1 MKDRSKKPWVKIGR
15 ILIVAILPGFV
26 LAMAVYFIWL
36 KDYQKEA
43 LLKVGYNETTI
54 ETLRAQ
60 LPDADEEAQIE
71 ELLLLPYQA
80 DLDSFLKHPDFR
92 PENLLKYLNYISDL
106 DHYRVSAVVYLVN
119 QGISQPYSDLLAA
132 LISQPYFVPA
142 RLERYL
148 VYDNSKAP
156 AVIIQE
162 VNCNLDRPYY
172 EDPQPVDL
180 AKDNLLLVNKYYY
193 FDSEYAPENLVAIA
207 AEYDNNTG
215 DKVRPEVYEA
225 FKTMADAAANEGLA
239 LGNNSAYRSYETQQ
253 KLYERYL
260 VTNGKEYAEELSARA
275 GFSEHQAGLALD
287 LGVPTGAVVGKFEN
301 TAEFAWL
308 EQNAHRFGFI
318 LRYPAGKEHLTG
330 YHYEPWH
337 YRYVGL
343 EVAEYIH
350 EHKLTLEEYYAV
362 FVEGQ

>member
-1 MKDRSKKPWVKIGR
+1 MKEQRKKPWLKLGR
-15 ILIVAILPGFV
+15 ALLAVVLSGLILA
-26 LAMAVYFIWL
+26 AAVYFIWL

-43 LLKVGYNETTI
+43 LLRVGYNETTI
-54 ETLRAQ
+54 ETLREQ
-60 LPDADEEAQIE
+60 LPNSEAQIE

-80 DLDSFLKHPDFR
+80 DLESFLEHPDFR
-92 PENLLKYLNYISDL
+92 PENLLKYLKYIAKL
-106 DHYRVSAVVYLVN
+106 DHYRVSAVIYLVN
-119 QGISQPYSDLLAA
+119 QDIQQPYSDLLAA
-132 LISQPYFVPA
+132 LISQPYFVST

-148 VYDNSKAP
+148 AYDNSKAP
-156 AVIIQE
+156 ATIIQE

-172 EDPQPVDL
+172 ENPDSADL

-193 FDSEYAPENLVAIA
+193 FDPEYVPEDLVSLGP
-207 AEYDNNTG
+207 EYDNGTG

-225 FKTMADAAANEGLA
+225 FKNMADVAVREGLK
-239 LGNNSAYRSYETQQ
+239 LRNNSAYRSYETQQ
-253 KLYERYL
+253 RLYNRYL
-260 VTNGKEYAEELSARA
+260 NANGEKYAEEFSARA

-287 LGVPTGAVVGKFEN
+287 LGVSTEAVVGKFED

-318 LRYPAGKEHLTG
+318 LRYPANKEHLTG

-343 EVAEYIH
+343 EAARYIY

-362 FVEGQ
+362 FIEGQ